1 MFVLHQ
7 LLQSG
12 CGVRLGIFSRRG
24 SVRIRCGRTILLSNV
39 ASASPN
45 VITTD
50 VVVILGLP
58 YYYLLFEVSSLSA
71 RDIFVIRGVS
81 ILVSAVRIMVWSS

>member
-7 LLQSG
+7 LRQSG
-12 CGVRLGIFSRRG
+12 CVVRIGIFSRRG
-24 SVRIRCGRTILLSNV
+24 SVHIRCGRTILLSNV

-58 YYYLLFEVSSLSA
+58 YCYLLFEVSSLSA